1 MPLNCELVL
10 DLFNNGKCSDIDI
23 DEADEDFCPQP
34 DATEYDA
41 HEKESPPSPDSKK
54 SYSSLVRKEHEGD
67 GPSKTNKQ
75 KKSRKFKK
83 KPKQNTQLKV
93 KFGQRR
99 RIWKKSDYID
109 KPHNYPGHPKPDKVQ
124 SPVEYFGA
132 YYDEDF
138 FENMALCTNL
148 YYMRHTGKVLN
159 TNKQEIKRLY
169 GIHLLMGIHS
179 YPRYAIYWRRNISIN
194 IITSAM
200 TRDRFSLL

>member
-1 MPLNCELVL
+1 MAVFLDPDTKRRMPWNCELVL
-10 DLFNNGKCSDIDI
+10 DLLNNGECSDIDI

-34 DATEYDA
+34 GATEGKGISSLTRLK
-41 HEKESPPSPDSKK
+41 KEL
-54 SYSSLVRKEHEGD
+54 SSLVRKEHEGD
-67 GPSKTNKQ
+67 DPAKTNKQ

-83 KPKQNTQLKV
+83 KPKQY
-93 KFGQRR
+93 
-99 RIWKKSDYID
+99 IHIKSEVWTTSTHLEKRDYID
-109 KPHNYPGHPKPDKVQ
+109 KPHNYRGHPKQDKVQ

-169 GIHLLMGIHS
+169 GIHLLMGILS
-179 YPRYAIYWRRNISIN
+179 YPRYAMYWRSNISI
-194 IITSAM
+194 I
-200 TRDRFSLL
+200 